1 MDRRTLLALALG
13 AASGGCGS
21 IGVGTEAAGAP
32 AAAGRLE
39 ARPPRTPP
47 GGTRAKGSQP
57 LGLGSGRDG
66 ILYVPEGLT
75 GPAAFLLLLHGAT
88 GSAAGIT
95 GRLAA
100 FAHAD
105 ELKMVVLAPDS
116 RLQTWDVIRG
126 GFGPDAAF
134 VDKALARVFATV
146 AIDPTRVAVGG
157 FSDGATYALS
167 LGLVNG
173 DLFTHVAAFSPGFFV
188 AGERHGSARFFVSH
202 GQQDEILP
210 IDSTSRRVVP
220 ALQRAGYDVRYR
232 EFNGPHTVPAA
243 IAREAFAWI
252 VGERARQGA
261 R

>member
-1 MDRRTLLALALG
+1 MLTLTLG
-13 AASGGCGS
+13 AVSAGCGS
-21 IGVGTEAAGAP
+21 VGFGMEVAGGP
-32 AAAGRLE
+32 GTSGRLE
-39 ARPPRTPP
+39 SRLPRTSP
-47 GGTRAKGSQP
+47 GGTTAKGSQP

-95 GRLAA
+95 KRLNV

-116 RLQTWDVIRG
+116 RQQTWDAIRG

-134 VDKALARVFATV
+134 VDKALAQVFATV
-146 AIDPTRVAVGG
+146 AIDPKRIAVGG

-173 DLFTHVAAFSPGFFV
+173 DLITHVAAFSPGFFV
-188 AGERHGSARFFVSH
+188 AEERHGSAKFYVSH

-210 IDSTSRRVVP
+210 IDSTSRRLVP
-220 ALQRAGYDVRYR
+220 ALKRAGYDVRYR
-232 EFNGPHTVPAA
+232 EFNGPHTVPAG
-243 IAREAFAWI
+243 IAREAFEWI
-252 VGERARQGA
+252 AGKGA